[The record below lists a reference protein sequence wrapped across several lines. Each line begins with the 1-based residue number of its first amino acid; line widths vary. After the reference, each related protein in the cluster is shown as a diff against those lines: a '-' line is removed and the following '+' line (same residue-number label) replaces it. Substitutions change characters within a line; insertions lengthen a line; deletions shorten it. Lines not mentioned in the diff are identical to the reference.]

1 MKRIKII
8 SVVLLIVMISLMIN
22 IVSYAAI
29 DPTIR
34 FDVIYEGSIKV
45 NQEKETL
52 IVLSGENTPL
62 HSNVRVKVDIEGPA
76 KPKLI
81 ATDSAGNVIDI
92 AEEGYWGPAS
102 GFPIQGTFRNETKV
116 TSTATLPG
124 TYTFI
129 LSLLDVQNNND
140 VLAQKAVTFQVQP
153 DTPPVANVTV
163 NETVNEI
170 INEPMP
176 ELPKTGTSMVEYA
189 IFLIGVCVIVYVVYQ
204 IRVRKG

>member
-1 MKRIKII
+1 MTI
-8 SVVLLIVMISLMIN
+8 LMLLMIN
-22 IVSYAAI
+22 IASYAAI
-29 DPTIR
+29 DPTIH

-52 IVLSGENTPL
+52 IVLAGENTPL

-76 KPKLI
+76 KPKLM

-92 AEEGYWGPAS
+92 AQEGFWGPAS

-116 TSTATLPG
+116 ISTATEPG
-124 TYTFI
+124 TYTFT

-140 VLAQKAVTFQVQP
+140 ILAQKAVTFQVQP
-153 DTPPVANVTV
+153 DTPPITNVTI

-170 INEPMP
+170 VNEPMP
-176 ELPKTGTSMVEYA
+176 ELPKTGTSLIEYVVY
-189 IFLIGVCVIVYVVYQ
+189 IVVLSVIIYAVYQ
-204 IRVRKG
+204 IRERRK